1 MTAIS
6 MSAVSLLAGAAVAPS
21 QSALLSSLAGNNSSF
36 LQTLENMSVASLL
49 LVDAEVPVQA
59 TVASLNT
66 EPFILEVAELPVSK
80 QKDDAENENF
90 QGLML
95 DPASLA
101 AWIPNFAL
109 MPATTPV
116 TETVVP
122 VATVITTTKVAD
134 SVVDAEIPLAP
145 VLEPSS
151 EVSTLPLISP
161 SNEYSDKS
169 INTAQS
175 TLPNTPQNTPQS
187 TPSSTP
193 SSIPPSIPTSIPTS
207 TTVIFSTPPASV
219 NQAVPPSTL
228 TGSIILDKRSQKTSF
243 IDSQTFSSTEDFL
256 KTSIDS
262 SASVQTGQFTGLNKP
277 IKFENDLLLP
287 VAPETAQVSHVPS
300 SRPEFSQLA
309 LRTEAIPQIQSPETK
324 WTSNLADTVNQWVE
338 KSLQLAEL
346 TVPAAGQDILQV
358 RIELNGLDAKVYFLT
373 NHEQYREALDS
384 QIENLSDRLA
394 DQGLKLTGSFVG
406 QGGAQNSPQK
416 QTTHNTLAQ
425 RFESEAAPA
434 KLLSIELEQRSSKS
448 VHLGRYLDVFA

>member
-80 QKDDAENENF
+80 QKDDAESENF

-161 SNEYSDKS
+161 SNEYSDKPL
-169 INTAQS
+169 NTAQS

-187 TPSSTP
+187 TPSS
-193 SSIPPSIPTSIPTS
+193 IPPS
-207 TTVIFSTPPASV
+207 TTVIFSTPPAFV
-219 NQAVPPSTL
+219 NQAVPPSTP

-256 KTSIDS
+256 KTSTDS

>member
-6 MSAVSLLAGAAVAPS
+6 MSAVSLLAGAAAPPS
-21 QSALLSSLAGNNSSF
+21 QSALLSPLVAINPSF
-36 LQTLENMSVASLL
+36 LQTLENMSAASLMQM
-49 LVDAEVPVQA
+49 DAEVPVQA
-59 TVASLNT
+59 TVSALNT
-66 EPFILEVAELPVSK
+66 EPLILEVAELPVSK
-80 QKDDAENENF
+80 QKDDAENENL

-95 DPASLA
+95 DAASLA

-109 MPATTPV
+109 IPEPATTLV

-122 VATVITTTKVAD
+122 VATAITTTKVAD
-134 SVVDAEIPLAP
+134 PVVDAEIPLAP
-145 VLEPSS
+145 VLQPSS
-151 EVSTLPLISP
+151 EVSTLSLDSP
-161 SNEYSDKS
+161 SNEYSDKPL
-169 INTAQS
+169 NTAQS
-175 TLPNTPQNTPQS
+175 TLQS
-187 TPSSTP
+187 SP
-193 SSIPPSIPTSIPTS
+193 SSIPSS

-219 NQAVPPSTL
+219 NQAVPPSTP
-228 TGSIILDKRSQKTSF
+228 TGSIILDKRSQKNSP
-243 IDSQTFSSTEDFL
+243 IDSQTFSSTEVFL

-262 SASVQTGQFTGLNKP
+262 SASVQSGQFNGLNKP

-287 VAPETAQVSHVPS
+287 AAPETAQISHVPS
-300 SRPEFSQLA
+300 SRSEFSQFA

-358 RIELNGLDAKVYFLT
+358 RIELNGQDAKVYFLT
-373 NHEQYREALDS
+373 DHAQYREALDS

-416 QTTHNTLAQ
+416 QTTHNILAQ

-434 KLLSIELEQRSSKS
+434 KLLSIESEQRPSKS

>member
-6 MSAVSLLAGAAVAPS
+6 MSAVSLFSGAAVASSYSAMSIPS
-21 QSALLSSLAGNNSSF
+21 SGLNPSF
-36 LQTLENMSVASLL
+36 LQTLENMSAASLMQ
-49 LVDAEVPVQA
+49 VDAEVPVQA
-59 TVASLNT
+59 TVSALNT
-66 EPFILEVAELPVSK
+66 EPLILEVAELPVSR
-80 QKDDAENENF
+80 QKDDAENENL

-95 DPASLA
+95 DAASMA

-109 MPATTPV
+109 MPAPATRPV
-116 TETVVP
+116 TETVAP
-122 VATVITTTKVAD
+122 VATAITTTKVTD
-134 SVVDAEIPLAP
+134 PVVDAEIPLAP
-145 VLEPSS
+145 VLQPSS
-151 EVSTLPLISP
+151 EVSTLSLNSP
-161 SNEYSDKS
+161 SNEYSDKPL
-169 INTAQS
+169 NTAQS
-175 TLPNTPQNTPQS
+175 TLPITPQSSPQS
-187 TPSSTP
+187 TPSSITP
-193 SSIPPSIPTSIPTS
+193 SITPS

-219 NQAVPPSTL
+219 NQAVPPSTP
-228 TGSIILDKRSQKTSF
+228 TGSIILDKRSQKNSP
-243 IDSQTFSSTEDFL
+243 IDSQTFSSTEVFL

-262 SASVQTGQFTGLNKP
+262 SASVQSGQFIGLNKP

-287 VAPETAQVSHVPS
+287 AAPETAQISHVPS
-300 SRPEFSQLA
+300 SRSEFSQFA
-309 LRTEAIPQIQSPETK
+309 IRTEAIPQIQSPETK

-358 RIELNGLDAKVYFLT
+358 RIELNGQDAKVYFLT
-373 NHEQYREALDS
+373 DHAQYREALDS

-416 QTTHNTLAQ
+416 QTTHNILAQ

-434 KLLSIELEQRSSKS
+434 KLLSLESEQRPSKS

>member
-6 MSAVSLLAGAAVAPS
+6 MSIVSLLAGAAAPPS
-21 QSALLSSLAGNNSSF
+21 QSALLSPLVGINPSF
-36 LQTLENMSVASLL
+36 LQTLENMSAASLMQ
-49 LVDAEVPVQA
+49 VDAEVPVQA
-59 TVASLNT
+59 AVSLLNT

-80 QKDDAENENF
+80 QKDDAENENL

-95 DPASLA
+95 DATSLA
-101 AWIPNFAL
+101 AWIPNLAL
-109 MPATTPV
+109 IPEPSTRPV

-134 SVVDAEIPLAP
+134 PVVDAEILLAP
-145 VLEPSS
+145 VLQPSS
-151 EVSTLPLISP
+151 EVSTLSLNSP
-161 SNEYSDKS
+161 SNEYSDKPL
-169 INTAQS
+169 NTAQS
-175 TLPNTPQNTPQS
+175 TLPSTLQS
-187 TPSSTP
+187 SHQSTP
-193 SSIPPSIPTSIPTS
+193 SSIPSSIPSS
-207 TTVIFSTPPASV
+207 TTVIFSTPPASA
-219 NQAVPPSTL
+219 NQAVLPSTP
-228 TGSIILDKRSQKTSF
+228 TGSIILDKRSQKNSP
-243 IDSQTFSSTEDFL
+243 IDSQTFSSTEVFL

-262 SASVQTGQFTGLNKP
+262 SASVQSGQFNGLNKP

-287 VAPETAQVSHVPS
+287 AAPETAQLSHVPS
-300 SRPEFSQLA
+300 SRSEFSQFA

-358 RIELNGLDAKVYFLT
+358 RIELNGQDAKVYFLT
-373 NHEQYREALDS
+373 DHAQYREALDS

-416 QTTHNTLAQ
+416 QTTHNILAQ

-434 KLLSIELEQRSSKS
+434 KLLSLESEQRPSKS

>member
-6 MSAVSLLAGAAVAPS
+6 MSVVSLLAGAAAPPS
-21 QSALLSSLAGNNSSF
+21 QSALLSPLVAINPSF
-36 LQTLENMSVASLL
+36 LQTLENMSAASLMQ
-49 LVDAEVPVQA
+49 VDAEVPVQA
-59 TVASLNT
+59 TVSGLNT
-66 EPFILEVAELPVSK
+66 EQFILEVAELPVSK
-80 QKDDAENENF
+80 QKDEDENENL

-109 MPATTPV
+109 IPEPAARPV
-116 TETVVP
+116 TETVAP
-122 VATVITTTKVAD
+122 VATAITTTKVAD
-134 SVVDAEIPLAP
+134 PVVDAEIPLAP
-145 VLEPSS
+145 VLQPSI
-151 EVSTLPLISP
+151 EVSTLSLDSP
-161 SNEYSDKS
+161 SNEYSDKPL
-169 INTAQS
+169 NTAQS
-175 TLPNTPQNTPQS
+175 TLQS
-187 TPSSTP
+187 SP
-193 SSIPPSIPTSIPTS
+193 SSIPSS

-219 NQAVPPSTL
+219 NQAVPPSTP
-228 TGSIILDKRSQKTSF
+228 TGSIILDKRSQKNSP
-243 IDSQTFSSTEDFL
+243 IDSQTFSSTEVFL

-262 SASVQTGQFTGLNKP
+262 SASVQSGQFNGLNKP

-287 VAPETAQVSHVPS
+287 AAPETAQISHVPS
-300 SRPEFSQLA
+300 SRSEFSQFA

-358 RIELNGLDAKVYFLT
+358 RIELNGQDAKVYFLT
-373 NHEQYREALDS
+373 DHAQYREALES

-416 QTTHNTLAQ
+416 QTTHNILAQ

-434 KLLSIELEQRSSKS
+434 KLLSIESEQRPSKS

>member
-6 MSAVSLLAGAAVAPS
+6 MSVVSLLAGAAAPPS
-21 QSALLSSLAGNNSSF
+21 QSALLSPLVGINPSF
-36 LQTLENMSVASLL
+36 LQTLENMSAASLMQ
-49 LVDAEVPVQA
+49 VDAEVPVQA
-59 TVASLNT
+59 TVSALNT
-66 EPFILEVAELPVSK
+66 EPLILEVAELPVSK
-80 QKDDAENENF
+80 QKDDAENENL

-95 DPASLA
+95 DAASLA

-109 MPATTPV
+109 IPAPAARPV
-116 TETVVP
+116 TETVAP
-122 VATVITTTKVAD
+122 VATAITTTKVAD
-134 SVVDAEIPLAP
+134 PVVDAEIPLAP
-145 VLEPSS
+145 VLQPSI
-151 EVSTLPLISP
+151 EVSTLSLDSP
-161 SNEYSDKS
+161 SNEYSDKPL
-169 INTAQS
+169 NTAQS
-175 TLPNTPQNTPQS
+175 TLPSTLQS
-187 TPSSTP
+187 SHQSTP
-193 SSIPPSIPTSIPTS
+193 SSIPSSIPSS

-219 NQAVPPSTL
+219 NQAVPPSTP
-228 TGSIILDKRSQKTSF
+228 TGSIILDKRSQKNSP
-243 IDSQTFSSTEDFL
+243 IDSQTFSSTEVFL

-262 SASVQTGQFTGLNKP
+262 SASVQSGQFNGLNKP

-287 VAPETAQVSHVPS
+287 AAPETAQISHVPS
-300 SRPEFSQLA
+300 SRSEFSQFA

-358 RIELNGLDAKVYFLT
+358 RIELNGQDAKVYFLT
-373 NHEQYREALDS
+373 DHAQYREALDS

-416 QTTHNTLAQ
+416 QTTHNILAQ

-434 KLLSIELEQRSSKS
+434 KLLSIESEQRPSKS
-448 VHLGRYLDVFA
+448 IHLGRYLDVFA

>member
-6 MSAVSLLAGAAVAPS
+6 MSAVSLLTGAAAPPS
-21 QSALLSSLAGNNSSF
+21 QSALLSPLVGINPSF
-36 LQTLENMSVASLL
+36 LQTLENMSAASLMQ
-49 LVDAEVPVQA
+49 VDAEVPVQA
-59 TVASLNT
+59 AVSLLNT

-80 QKDDAENENF
+80 QKDEDENENL

-109 MPATTPV
+109 IPAPAARPV
-116 TETVVP
+116 TEIVAP
-122 VATVITTTKVAD
+122 VATAITTTKVAD
-134 SVVDAEIPLAP
+134 PVVDAEILLTP
-145 VLEPSS
+145 VLQPSS
-151 EVSTLPLISP
+151 EVSTLSLNSP
-161 SNEYSDKS
+161 SNEYSDKPL
-169 INTAQS
+169 NTAQS
-175 TLPNTPQNTPQS
+175 TLQS
-187 TPSSTP
+187 SP
-193 SSIPPSIPTSIPTS
+193 SSIPSS

-219 NQAVPPSTL
+219 NQAVPPSTP
-228 TGSIILDKRSQKTSF
+228 TGSIILDKRSQKNSP
-243 IDSQTFSSTEDFL
+243 IDSQTFSSTEVFL

-262 SASVQTGQFTGLNKP
+262 SASVQSGQFNGLNKP

-287 VAPETAQVSHVPS
+287 AAPETAQISHVPS
-300 SRPEFSQLA
+300 SRSEFSQFA

-358 RIELNGLDAKVYFLT
+358 RIELNGQDAKVYFLT
-373 NHEQYREALDS
+373 DHAQYREALDS

-416 QTTHNTLAQ
+416 QTTHNILAQ

-434 KLLSIELEQRSSKS
+434 KLLSIESEQRPSKS
-448 VHLGRYLDVFA
+448 IHLGRYLDVFA

>member
-6 MSAVSLLAGAAVAPS
+6 MSAVSLLAGAAAPPS
-21 QSALLSSLAGNNSSF
+21 QSALLSPLVGINPSF
-36 LQTLENMSVASLL
+36 LQTLENMSAASLL
-49 LVDAEVPVQA
+49 QVDAEAPVQA
-59 TVASLNT
+59 TVSALNT
-66 EPFILEVAELPVSK
+66 EPLILEVAELPVSK
-80 QKDDAENENF
+80 QKDDAENENL

-95 DPASLA
+95 DAASLA
-101 AWIPNFAL
+101 AWIPIFAL
-109 MPATTPV
+109 MSATTPV

-122 VATVITTTKVAD
+122 VATAITTTKVAD
-134 SVVDAEIPLAP
+134 PVVDAEILLAP
-145 VLEPSS
+145 VLQPSS
-151 EVSTLPLISP
+151 EVSTLSLNSP
-161 SNEYSDKS
+161 SNEYSDKPL
-169 INTAQS
+169 NTAQS
-175 TLPNTPQNTPQS
+175 TLPSTLQS
-187 TPSSTP
+187 SHQSTP
-193 SSIPPSIPTSIPTS
+193 SSIPSSIPSS

-219 NQAVPPSTL
+219 NQAVPPSTP
-228 TGSIILDKRSQKTSF
+228 TGSIILDKRSQKNSP
-243 IDSQTFSSTEDFL
+243 IDSQTFSSTEVFL

-262 SASVQTGQFTGLNKP
+262 SASVQSGQFNGLNKP

-287 VAPETAQVSHVPS
+287 AAPETAQISHVPS
-300 SRPEFSQLA
+300 SRSEFSQFT

-358 RIELNGLDAKVYFLT
+358 RIELNGQDAKVYFLT
-373 NHEQYREALDS
+373 DHAQYREALDS

-416 QTTHNTLAQ
+416 QTTHNILAQ

-434 KLLSIELEQRSSKS
+434 KLFSIESEQRPSKS
-448 VHLGRYLDVFA
+448 IHLGRYLDVFA

>member
-6 MSAVSLLAGAAVAPS
+6 MSVVSLLAGAAAPPS
-21 QSALLSSLAGNNSSF
+21 QSALLSPLVAINPSF
-36 LQTLENMSVASLL
+36 LQTLENMSAASLMQM
-49 LVDAEVPVQA
+49 DAEVPVQA
-59 TVASLNT
+59 TVSALNT
-66 EPFILEVAELPVSK
+66 EPLILEVAELPVSK
-80 QKDDAENENF
+80 QKDDAENENL

-95 DPASLA
+95 DAASLA

-109 MPATTPV
+109 IPAPAARPV
-116 TETVVP
+116 TETVAP
-122 VATVITTTKVAD
+122 VATAITTTKVAD
-134 SVVDAEIPLAP
+134 PVVDAEIPLAP
-145 VLEPSS
+145 VLQPSI
-151 EVSTLPLISP
+151 EVSTLSLDSP
-161 SNEYSDKS
+161 SNEYSDKPL
-169 INTAQS
+169 NTAQS
-175 TLPNTPQNTPQS
+175 TLPSTLQS
-187 TPSSTP
+187 SHQSTP
-193 SSIPPSIPTSIPTS
+193 SSIPSSIPSS

-219 NQAVPPSTL
+219 NQAVPPSTP
-228 TGSIILDKRSQKTSF
+228 TGSIILDKRSQKNSP
-243 IDSQTFSSTEDFL
+243 IDSQTFSSTEVFL

-262 SASVQTGQFTGLNKP
+262 SASVQSGQFNGLNKP

-287 VAPETAQVSHVPS
+287 AAPETAQISHVPS
-300 SRPEFSQLA
+300 SRSEFSQFA

-358 RIELNGLDAKVYFLT
+358 RIELNGQDAKVYFLT
-373 NHEQYREALDS
+373 DHAQYREALDS

-416 QTTHNTLAQ
+416 QTTHNILAQ

-434 KLLSIELEQRSSKS
+434 KLLSIESEQRPSKS
-448 VHLGRYLDVFA
+448 IHLGRYLDVFA

>member
-6 MSAVSLLAGAAVAPS
+6 MSAVSFLTGAAAPPS
-21 QSALLSSLAGNNSSF
+21 QSDLLSPLVGINPSF
-36 LQTLENMSVASLL
+36 LQTLENMGAASLMQ
-49 LVDAEVPVQA
+49 VEAEVPVK
-59 TVASLNT
+59 ASISALYT
-66 EPFILEVAELPVSK
+66 EPLILEVAELPVSK
-80 QKDDAENENF
+80 QKDDAEYENL

-109 MPATTPV
+109 MPEPV
-116 TETVVP
+116 TRPVKETVAP
-122 VATVITTTKVAD
+122 VATAITTTKVAD
-134 SVVDAEIPLAP
+134 PVVDAEILLAP
-145 VLEPSS
+145 VLQPSS
-151 EVSTLPLISP
+151 EVSTLSLNSP
-161 SNEYSDKS
+161 SNEYSDKPL
-169 INTAQS
+169 NTAQS
-175 TLPNTPQNTPQS
+175 TLQS
-187 TPSSTP
+187 SP
-193 SSIPPSIPTSIPTS
+193 SSIPSS

-219 NQAVPPSTL
+219 NQAVPPSTP
-228 TGSIILDKRSQKTSF
+228 TGSIILDKRSQKNSP
-243 IDSQTFSSTEDFL
+243 IDSQTFSSTEVFL

-262 SASVQTGQFTGLNKP
+262 SASVQSGQFNGLNKP

-287 VAPETAQVSHVPS
+287 AAPETAQISHVPS
-300 SRPEFSQLA
+300 SRSEFSQFA

-358 RIELNGLDAKVYFLT
+358 RIELNGQDAKVYFLT
-373 NHEQYREALDS
+373 DHAQYREALDS

-416 QTTHNTLAQ
+416 QTTHNILAQ

-434 KLLSIELEQRSSKS
+434 KLLSLESEQRPSKS

>member
-1 MTAIS
+1 M
-6 MSAVSLLAGAAVAPS
+6 
-21 QSALLSSLAGNNSSF
+21 
-36 LQTLENMSVASLL
+36 
-49 LVDAEVPVQA
+49 
-59 TVASLNT
+59 
-66 EPFILEVAELPVSK
+66 
-80 QKDDAENENF
+80 
-90 QGLML
+90 
-95 DPASLA
+95 
-101 AWIPNFAL
+101 
-109 MPATTPV
+109 
-116 TETVVP
+116 
-122 VATVITTTKVAD
+122 
-134 SVVDAEIPLAP
+134 
-145 VLEPSS
+145 
-151 EVSTLPLISP
+151 
-161 SNEYSDKS
+161 
-169 INTAQS
+169 
-175 TLPNTPQNTPQS
+175 
-187 TPSSTP
+187 
-193 SSIPPSIPTSIPTS
+193 
-207 TTVIFSTPPASV
+207 
-219 NQAVPPSTL
+219 
-228 TGSIILDKRSQKTSF
+228 DKRSQKTSF

-256 KTSIDS
+256 KTSTDS

>member
-6 MSAVSLLAGAAVAPS
+6 MSAVSLLTGAAAPPS
-21 QSALLSSLAGNNSSF
+21 QSALLSPLVGINPSF
-36 LQTLENMSVASLL
+36 LQTLENMSAASLMQM
-49 LVDAEVPVQA
+49 DAEVPVQA
-59 TVASLNT
+59 TVSALNT
-66 EPFILEVAELPVSK
+66 EPLILEVAELPVSK
-80 QKDDAENENF
+80 QKDDAENENL

-95 DPASLA
+95 DATSLA

-116 TETVVP
+116 TETVAP
-122 VATVITTTKVAD
+122 VATATTTTKVTNP
-134 SVVDAEIPLAP
+134 VVDAELPLAP
-145 VLEPSS
+145 VIQPSS
-151 EVSTLPLISP
+151 EVSTLSLNSP
-161 SNEYSDKS
+161 SNEYSDKPL
-169 INTAQS
+169 NTAQS
-175 TLPNTPQNTPQS
+175 TLQS
-187 TPSSTP
+187 SP
-193 SSIPPSIPTSIPTS
+193 SSIPSS
-207 TTVIFSTPPASV
+207 TTDIFSTLPASV
-219 NQAVPPSTL
+219 NQAVPPSTP
-228 TGSIILDKRSQKTSF
+228 TGSIILDKRSQKNSP
-243 IDSQTFSSTEDFL
+243 IDSQTFSSTEVFL

-262 SASVQTGQFTGLNKP
+262 SASVQSGQFNGLNKP

-287 VAPETAQVSHVPS
+287 AAPETAQISHVPS
-300 SRPEFSQLA
+300 SRSEFSQFA

-358 RIELNGLDAKVYFLT
+358 RIELNGQDAKVYFLT
-373 NHEQYREALDS
+373 DHAQYREALDS

-416 QTTHNTLAQ
+416 QTTHNILAQ

-434 KLLSIELEQRSSKS
+434 KLLSIESEQRPSKS
-448 VHLGRYLDVFA
+448 IHLGRYLDVFA

>member
-6 MSAVSLLAGAAVAPS
+6 MSVVSLLAGAAAPPS
-21 QSALLSSLAGNNSSF
+21 QSALLSPLAGTNPSF
-36 LQTLENMSVASLL
+36 LQTLENMSAATLMQ
-49 LVDAEVPVQA
+49 VDAEVPVQA
-59 TVASLNT
+59 TVSALNT

-80 QKDDAENENF
+80 QKDGAENENLL
-90 QGLML
+90 GLML

-122 VATVITTTKVAD
+122 VATAITTTKVAD
-134 SVVDAEIPLAP
+134 PVVDAEIPLAP
-145 VLEPSS
+145 VLQPSS
-151 EVSTLPLISP
+151 EVSTLSLNSP
-161 SNEYSDKS
+161 SNECSDKPL
-169 INTAQS
+169 NTSQS
-175 TLPNTPQNTPQS
+175 TLPNTLQSSPQS
-187 TPSSTP
+187 TPSSIP
-193 SSIPPSIPTSIPTS
+193 SS

-219 NQAVPPSTL
+219 NQAVPPSTP
-228 TGSIILDKRSQKTSF
+228 TGSIILDKRSQKNSP
-243 IDSQTFSSTEDFL
+243 IDSQTFSSTEVFL

-262 SASVQTGQFTGLNKP
+262 SVSVQSGQFNGLTKP
-277 IKFENDLLLP
+277 IKFENDLLLLA
-287 VAPETAQVSHVPS
+287 APETAQISHVPS
-300 SRPEFSQLA
+300 SRSEFSQLA
-309 LRTEAIPQIQSPETK
+309 LRTEAIPQIQSQETK

-358 RIELNGLDAKVYFLT
+358 RIEINGQDAKVYFLT
-373 NHEQYREALDS
+373 DHAQYREALDS

-416 QTTHNTLAQ
+416 QTTHNILAQ

-434 KLLSIELEQRSSKS
+434 KLLSIESEQRPSKS